1 MENTLHF
8 LTVGALLGLSA
19 GVSPGPLLTLVLTQT
34 IKHHKTEGIKVAMS
48 PLITDLPIILLALFL
63 FSRIAQF
70 ETALGIISIVGGA
83 FVAYLG
89 VESIKTKGL
98 NLDLQDSKSESIK
111 KGIIANFL
119 SPSPYLFWATVGTPL
134 IIKAFG
140 VSLLTAVLFLTA
152 FYTLLIGSKIA
163 IAIVVSRTKV
173 FIGQNTYT
181 LIMQILGIV
190 LLLFSILF
198 FYDGITYLKQN

>member
-1 MENTLHF
+1 MMENTLHY

-34 IKHHKTEGIKVAMS
+34 IKHNRTEGIKVAMS
-48 PLITDLPIILLALFL
+48 PLITDLPIILMALFV
-63 FSRIAQF
+63 FSRIAEF
-70 ETALGIISIVGGA
+70 DTALGIISIVGGV
-83 FVAYLG
+83 FVVYLG
-89 VESIKTKGL
+89 IESIKSKGI
-98 NLDLQDSKSESIK
+98 NLDLQGSKSESIK

-134 IIKAFG
+134 IFKAFG

-152 FYTLLIGSKIA
+152 FYALLIGSKIT

-173 FIGQNTYT
+173 FIRQNTYV
-181 LIMQILGIV
+181 LIMRFLGVV

-198 FYDGITYLKQN
+198 FYDGITYLN